1 MKKKGALL
9 VFIGAASFGFTPIF
23 VKHGFAEG
31 YSLGQLNIAQ
41 MIIAFVLLWLLSFPH
56 WKDIRH
62 MKYTD
67 RLKVMGAG
75 SSVGLTSIFYYGAM
89 QYIPASM
96 AIVLLFQFVW
106 IGMLIEWVF
115 LKKSPEKV
123 HFVSLAITL
132 SGVILASEV
141 LSGGMG
147 ELPAAGVILGLLS
160 ALSYAAFIYTSGQAA
175 PEVNSVLRSSWMITG
190 SLLLVLIVFSRDIP
204 TFPVLE
210 GELWLI
216 SLGIAMV
223 GAVIPPLFFAGGAP
237 HISARLANILSSVEL
252 PVAIVSAMVV
262 LKEQVTILQWTGIG
276 LILFSIVVN
285 ETGDRWFGRSEKK
298 KAAS

>member
-23 VKHGFAEG
+23 VKSGFDAG
-31 YSLGQLNIAQ
+31 YTLGHLNIAQ
-41 MIIAFVLLWLLSFPH
+41 MTAALVLLWLLSFPH

-62 MKYTD
+62 MKRSD
-67 RLKVMGAG
+67 RFKVMASG
-75 SSVGLTSIFYYGAM
+75 STVGLTSIFYYGAM

-106 IGMLIEWVF
+106 IGMLIEWIF
-115 LKKSPEKV
+115 LKKSPEKI

-132 SGVILASEV
+132 TGVILASEV
-141 LSGGMG
+141 LSGGMM

-160 ALSYAAFIYTSGQAA
+160 GLSYAAFIYTSGQAA
-175 PEVNSVLRSSWMITG
+175 PDTNPVLRSSWMITG
-190 SLLLVLIVFSRDIP
+190 SFLLVLLVFSRDIA
-204 TFPVLE
+204 TFPVFD

-216 SLGIAMV
+216 SIGIAMV

-237 HISARLANILSSVEL
+237 HIPARLANILSSVEL
-252 PVAIVSAMVV
+252 PIAIVSAMVV
-262 LKEQVTILQWTGIG
+262 LKEQVTLLQWAGIC

-285 ETGDRWFGRSEKK
+285 ETGDRWFRRSPKK